1 MAFTPTQKELH
12 DLCNRNEYISKEEM
26 ASFMKRLEAE
36 GNAYSLKFAL
46 EKFLLTECPKCKASG
61 AFKWHFLGKLSH
73 PDCGRSWFVG
83 PCEYIV
89 AQLKA
94 VFRTGGEIAGSAI
107 SDAEKKGES
116 GFAGMIF
123 GFLMGVM
130 IRLPF
135 AILMIPIQAVVSLC
149 QSNKDNDG
157 GEYKAPIKPQN
168 GDNQSLDATSQ
179 PNPENLPVNTAEK
192 FTYTMTTFLVRC
204 EMATDPKYPN
214 EEYLEY
220 LTPFGSIEFES
231 PVDIWSVYAE
241 LTIPSKNRICNV
253 YCYDKSIDDMDPD
266 APLPTPIG
274 RLQLTLWRDK
284 GPEIQTYFSEVN
296 MKTTSVPSDVDYGVK
311 STESNF
317 SHVYAQADSS
327 SSSKSR
333 FVVVGLIIALIIGA
347 SIYALNGNKSASR
360 VATACVGKE
369 CNLRSSPSKGK
380 NVLRTI
386 PKGGNVAVILNDGEW
401 AKVRYADSEGYIKSN
416 LLYPV
421 TFVSK

>member
-12 DLCNRNEYISKEEM
+12 DLCDRNEFISKEEM

-36 GNAYSLKFAL
+36 GNAYSFKFAL
-46 EKFLLTECPKCKASG
+46 EKFLLIDCPKCRASG

-83 PCEYIV
+83 PGEYIV

-135 AILMIPIQAVVSLC
+135 AIMMIPIQAVVSLC

-157 GEYKAPIKPQN
+157 VEYKAPIKLQSELPQT
-168 GDNQSLDATSQ
+168 DTQSLDVVTPPTTES
-179 PNPENLPVNTAEK
+179 LPVTATQN

-220 LTPFGSIEFES
+220 LAPFGSIEFES
-231 PVDIWSVYAE
+231 PVEIWSVNAE

-253 YCYDKSIDDMDPD
+253 YCYDKSIDDMNPD
-266 APLPTPIG
+266 APFPTPIG
-274 RLQLTLWRDK
+274 RLQLTLWSDK
-284 GPEIQTYFSEVN
+284 GPEIQTYFTDAKTKTVLATNAVMSEA
-296 MKTTSVPSDVDYGVK
+296 KSSDN
-311 STESNF
+311 NF
-317 SHVYAQADSS
+317 SQVYAQADSS
-327 SSSKSR
+327 SSSKGR
-333 FVVVGLIIALIIGA
+333 FVVIGLIIALIIGA
-347 SIYALNGNKSASR
+347 SIYAFNGNKSATR

-380 NVLRTI
+380 NVIRTI
-386 PKGGNVAVILNDGEW
+386 PKGGSVAVIEHTGEW

-416 LLYPV
+416 LL
-421 TFVSK
+421 K